1 MKAPSIENT
10 ILYLNAINSQIS
22 EVYKKVGAVMAY
34 LCGDEF
40 FIKEN
45 FNKKENKM
53 NEIIINNVEVKF
65 EVVKDEIFTNSL
77 QIAEVFEKRHT
88 DVLRAIE
95 NLPNDEFRKRNFAF
109 TERTAKF
116 GAVTRS
122 DPFYNLTRDGFSL
135 LVMGFTGDK
144 AYKWKI
150 EYIKAFN
157 KMEAILKE
165 KFMPHDLPTALRLYA
180 NELEANNRLRD
191 ERDEA
196 IKTKAYIGSKRE
208 ATAMATASLKSKE
221 VEKLKVKLDESKT
234 YATIKKVEK
243 LTGKEYNW
251 RLLKAISEELNL
263 PRPAVEDINY
273 GEVKSYHEIAWKEA
287 YNVDLREILK

>member
-77 QIAEVFEKRHT
+77 QIAEVFEKEHKNIIRI
-88 DVLRAIE
+88 IE
-95 NLPNDEFRKRNFAF
+95 SLPNDDFRRLNFEL

-135 LVMGFTGDK
+135 LVMGFTGEK

-157 KMEAILKE
+157 KMEAMLREKLERKPINSLEILQATINSLVEQDKKVKALEGKTSDLHKE
-165 KFMPHDLPTALRLYA
+165 QLKAKHNINRLLNNDSYMTIIAYA
-180 NELEANNRLRD
+180 NLQGINA
-191 ERDEA
+191 
-196 IKTKAYIGSKRE
+196 KAYNSSAKGRL
-208 ATAMATASLKSKE
+208 ATKLSKE
-221 VEKLKVKLDESKT
+221 QGALMGAVIDPRYGKINT
-234 YATIKKVEK
+234 YDV
-243 LTGKEYNW
+243 
-251 RLLKAISEELNL
+251 
-263 PRPAVEDINY
+263 
-273 GEVKSYHEIAWKEA
+273 
-287 YNVDLREILK
+287 EILKQVF

>member
-1 MKAPSIENT
+1 MEI
-10 ILYLNAINSQIS
+10 INSILGLVNALLLLYIAIKLTKGLKWKPLVS

-77 QIAEVFEKRHT
+77 QIAEVFEKEHKNIIRI
-88 DVLRAIE
+88 IE
-95 NLPNDEFRKRNFAF
+95 SLPNDDFRRLNFEL

-135 LVMGFTGDK
+135 LVMGFTGEK

-157 KMEAILKE
+157 KMEAMLREKLERKPINSLEILQATINSLVEQDKKVKALEGKTSDLHKE
-165 KFMPHDLPTALRLYA
+165 QLKAKHNINRLLNNDSYMTIIAYA
-180 NELEANNRLRD
+180 NLQGINA
-191 ERDEA
+191 
-196 IKTKAYIGSKRE
+196 KAYNSSAKGRL
-208 ATAMATASLKSKE
+208 ATKLSKE
-221 VEKLKVKLDESKT
+221 QGALMGAVIDPRYGKINT
-234 YATIKKVEK
+234 YDV
-243 LTGKEYNW
+243 
-251 RLLKAISEELNL
+251 
-263 PRPAVEDINY
+263 
-273 GEVKSYHEIAWKEA
+273 
-287 YNVDLREILK
+287 EILKQVF

>member
-45 FNKKENKM
+45 FNKKENQM

-65 EVVKDEIFTNSL
+65 EVVKDEVFTNSL
-77 QIAEVFEKRHT
+77 QIAEVFEKRHA

-95 NLPNDEFRKRNFAF
+95 NLPNDDFRQRNFAF

-135 LVMGFTGDK
+135 LVMGFTGEK

-157 KMEAILKE
+157 KMEAMLREKLERKPINSLEILQATINSLVEQDKKVKALEGKTSDLHKE
-165 KFMPHDLPTALRLYA
+165 QLKAKHNINRLLNNDSYMTIIAYA
-180 NELEANNRLRD
+180 NLQGINA
-191 ERDEA
+191 
-196 IKTKAYIGSKRE
+196 KAYNSSAKGRL
-208 ATAMATASLKSKE
+208 ATKLSKE
-221 VEKLKVKLDESKT
+221 QGALMGAVIDPRYGKINT
-234 YATIKKVEK
+234 YDV
-243 LTGKEYNW
+243 
-251 RLLKAISEELNL
+251 
-263 PRPAVEDINY
+263 
-273 GEVKSYHEIAWKEA
+273 
-287 YNVDLREILK
+287 EILKQVF

>member
-45 FNKKENKM
+45 FNKKENQM

-88 DVLRAIE
+88 DVLRVIE
-95 NLPNDEFRKRNFAF
+95 NLPNDDFRKRNFAF

-135 LVMGFTGDK
+135 LVMGFTGEK

-157 KMEAILKE
+157 KMEAMLKE
-165 KFMPHDLPTALRLYA
+165 K
-180 NELEANNRLRD
+180 LERKPINSL
-191 ERDEA
+191 E
-196 IKTKAYIGSKRE
+196 ILQ
-208 ATAMATASLKSKE
+208 ATINSL
-221 VEKLKVKLDESKT
+221 VEQDKKVKALESKT
-234 YATIKKVEK
+234 SD
-243 LTGKEYNW
+243 LHKEQLKAKHNIN
-251 RLLKAISEELNL
+251 RLLSNDNYMTIIAYANL
-263 PRPAVEDINY
+263 QGINA
-273 GEVKSYHEIAWKEA
+273 KA
-287 YNVDLREILK
+287 YNSSAKGRLATKLSKEQGALMGAVIDPRYGKINTYDVEILKQVF

>member
-45 FNKKENKM
+45 FNKKGNKM

-77 QIAEVFEKRHT
+77 QIAEVFEKRHA
-88 DVLRAIE
+88 DVLRVIE
-95 NLPNDEFRKRNFAF
+95 NLPNDDFRQRNFAPSSEVRKNGVF
-109 TERTAKF
+109 DKETKL
-116 GAVTRS
+116 
-122 DPFYNLTRDGFSL
+122 YNLTRDGFSL
-135 LVMGFTGDK
+135 LVMSFTGEK
-144 AYKWKI
+144 AYKWKT

-157 KMEAILKE
+157 KMEAMLRDR
-165 KFMPHDLPTALRLYA
+165 FMPHDLPTALRLYA